1 KATVPLAERG
11 FRITCL
17 ELGPRLAATARDN
30 LASFPA
36 VTVTEADFDTWLAPP
51 GEAFDL
57 VFAATAW
64 HWTDPATR
72 YQRAWTL
79 LAPGGHL
86 AFWEAS
92 HVFAVDGDPI
102 FDDIQRLYQEIGEG
116 LPPGAVQPRPGELP
130 DSRAEIEA
138 SGLFADVTVRQFDWA
153 VSYTAAEYLSLLS
166 TFSGHIEMAPWQ
178 RDHFY
183 QGIQRLLA
191 ARHRRP
197 ARVGAVRERDPR
209 GQHPPG
215 QRLIAAGRR
224 GLAEHQP
231 DRWPVLEI
239 TEAERQIRAMTGA
252 ERAIRGGA
260 GPGEPGQVGLG
271 TRPPARLGQPGG
283 VLAEQEVGAEHRVHL
298 GRRQPG
304 GGRAVLGE
312 PGRGQPERLA

>member
-1 KATVPLAERG
+1 MVGVPSDRYRLRATFDSAAHLYQQARPGYPAELYDELIGLAGLRPPARLLEIGCATGKATVPLAERG

-30 LASFPA
+30 LARFPA

-51 GEAFDL
+51 DGAFDL

-166 TFSGHIEMAPWQ
+166 TFSGHIEMAPGQ
-178 RDHFY
+178 RDHLY

-191 ARHRRP
+191 AR
-197 ARVGAVRERDPR
+197 
-209 GQHPPG
+209 
-215 QRLIAAGRR
+215 
-224 GLAEHQP
+224 
-231 DRWPVLEI
+231 
-239 TEAERQIRAMTGA
+239 
-252 ERAIRGGA
+252 
-260 GPGEPGQVGLG
+260 
-271 TRPPARLGQPGG
+271 PGG
-283 VLAEQEVGAEHRVHL
+283 RLRRHWGAALHIA
-298 GRRQPG
+298 RRAD
-304 GGRAVLGE
+304 R
-312 PGRGQPERLA
+312 